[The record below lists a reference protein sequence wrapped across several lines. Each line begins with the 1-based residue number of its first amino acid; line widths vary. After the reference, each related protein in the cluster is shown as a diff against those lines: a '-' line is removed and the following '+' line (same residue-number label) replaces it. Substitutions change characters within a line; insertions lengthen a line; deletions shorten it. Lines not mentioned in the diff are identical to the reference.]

1 MVKAT
6 KEQTKKN
13 TKISIN
19 PRDIADPSIMVVL
32 CSLKLPPEH
41 EARKVILSLPENK
54 AIELLGSIAEKNK
67 VVKYKRKSYSIG
79 SVLFWQDEI
88 IKYGS
93 ERYSHFVRQM
103 YLDRAQVPK

>member
-13 TKISIN
+13 TKRYIN

-41 EARKVILSLPENK
+41 KARKEILSLPENE
-54 AIELLGSIAEKNK
+54 AIKLLGSIAEENK
-67 VVKYKRKSYSIG
+67 VVEYKGNEYPIG

-103 YLDRAQVPK
+103 YLDRAQVPI